1 MTHEEFFSL
10 IETSEI
16 IDNAVS
22 EAESYYKVGLPEM
35 IKKIVSLSMESEF
48 VDDKRLLS
56 LKEILSADKELGT
69 DFVVRRLIPVF
80 DGMDNDFIVYN
91 LQEKNW
97 ALFNIVD
104 LCQFGKRDSL
114 SAYFE

>member
-10 IETSEI
+10 LETREI
-16 IDNAVS
+16 IDTAVV
-22 EAESYYKVGLPEM
+22 ETENYYKAELPEM

-56 LKEILSADKELGT
+56 LKEILAADKELGT
-69 DFVVRRLIPVF
+69 DFVVRKLIPIF
-80 DGMDNDFIVYN
+80 DGMDNDFIVYD

-104 LCQFGKRDSL
+104 LCQFGKRDAL